1 MTNRAEVSSPCIR
14 NCCLDLQDICV
25 GCKRSIDEILAW
37 GNANSAERLIILEQ
51 AEKRR
56 SGQSQSHQ
64 QNS

>member
-1 MTNRAEVSSPCIR
+1 M
-14 NCCLDLQDICV
+14 